1 MQNLLV
7 ILTKGQIKHLHINKS
22 QCQSSLGK
30 TQHTVTKMWRM
41 EGQYNGQRCEE
52 RNIGERRKGDKGIDY
67 RNRRMEREVTSQWP
81 NMRD

>member
-1 MQNLLV
+1 
-7 ILTKGQIKHLHINKS
+7 
-22 QCQSSLGK
+22 
-30 TQHTVTKMWRM
+30 MWRM